1 MQKDDHRVG
10 LVVDSVLGTH
20 QTVIQSVG
28 KAFRNVKVVSG
39 ATIMGDGRVA
49 LILDIAAI
57 VRHTEQE
64 IGKNQLEDSRVFRQP
79 QIGVQETSRELAP
92 AC

>member
-1 MQKDDHRVG
+1 
-10 LVVDSVLGTH
+10 
-20 QTVIQSVG
+20 
-28 KAFRNVKVVSG
+28 
-39 ATIMGDGRVA
+39 
-49 LILDIAAI
+49 LDIAAI